1 MEGIAVHA
9 LTKRYGRITA
19 VDDLTFTLEPGRVTG
34 FVGRNGAGKTTTLR
48 ILLGLT
54 SPTSGTATVAGQR
67 YIDLR
72 DPLRH
77 VGALIDPGC
86 FHPGRTGR
94 NALRAV
100 ARLGRI
106 PDARV
111 DEVLDLVD
119 LTGAAGR
126 RVGGYSLGMRQRLAL
141 AAALLGDP
149 GTLVLDEPANGLDP
163 DGVRWLRSLIRGL
176 GEQGRSVLVSS
187 HLLAELAQTVD
198 EVIVIEQGRLV
209 AHDRIAALAGTG
221 TETLEDVF
229 VRLTATAK
237 ESS

>member
-67 YIDLR
+67 YTDLR

-119 LTGAAGR
+119 LTGAADR